1 MKGGIS
7 GFFHAGITVRSMDES
22 VKFYRDALDL
32 EVAYD
37 RILDKDYLRAVLNL
51 PMPSIRSVY
60 LNIPGGGFLELLEYQ
75 GIERM
80 SAASRPCDYGAG
92 HVCFYVEDVDA
103 LFDRVVDRGYLTR
116 SDHPVDITHGP
127 NAGAR
132 SAYLVD
138 PDGYLVERFQR
149 APAA

>member
-1 MKGGIS
+1 MCI
-7 GFFHAGITVRSMDES
+7 
-22 VKFYRDALDL
+22 RD
-32 EVAYD
+32 
-37 RILDKDYLRAVLNL
+37 RDKDYLRAVLNL
-51 PMPSIRSVY
+51 QMPSIRSVY

-80 SAASRPCDYGAG
+80 PAASRPCDYGAG

-127 NAGAR
+127 NTGAR

-138 PDGYLVERFQR
+138 PDGYLVELFQR
-149 APAA
+149 PPAA